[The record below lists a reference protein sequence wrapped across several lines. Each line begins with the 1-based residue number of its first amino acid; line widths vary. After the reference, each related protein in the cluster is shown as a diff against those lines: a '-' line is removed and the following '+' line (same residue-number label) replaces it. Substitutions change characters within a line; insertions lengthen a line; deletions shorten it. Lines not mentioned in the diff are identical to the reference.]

1 MKKHWKGINRASAS
15 LKKHS
20 STCGLIF
27 RLSLMMIIIGGLTF
41 CKPRNSDENT
51 VDDRTLL
58 EDTNDSS
65 CESNVTDTITN
76 TYSEFQFDN
85 TMTYSNGEDEYND
98 RFDEY
103 LDDPEDELRFD
114 PEIFDF
120 QDD

>member
-1 MKKHWKGINRASAS
+1 
-15 LKKHS
+15 
-20 STCGLIF
+20 
-27 RLSLMMIIIGGLTF
+27 MMIIIGGLTF
-41 CKPRNSDENT
+41 CKPRNSNENT
-51 VDDRTLL
+51 VDDRALL

-65 CESNVTDTITN
+65 CESDVTDSITN

-85 TMTYSNGEDEYND
+85 TMTYSNGEDDYND